1 MPINYIELLL
11 NATNVI
17 MQSQSS
23 QEITDCFEKLIKDNF
38 GVNRV
43 DFLTLDYNTG
53 MFRDFV
59 KDWIFIEEAD
69 RQKIV
74 SVVFNTFS
82 KETSKF
88 IVNGQLYS
96 YDMEDKDIEDIKTR
110 SSNDI
115 NLAYLPIISP
125 DRILGVIEIEY
136 EKLNEDI
143 EINKN
148 FFKIMQVLMT
158 QISTAI
164 YTYVIREHMATGL
177 NFYDAMKNIA
187 KIIEN
192 QYELDYIIP
201 QIGEMVDRFISSH
214 LIYIFLKDK
223 ENNKQ
228 YKLLWPA
235 NCNNDEIFTML
246 EKIEDN
252 GKVMVSS
259 DRRIGIFPIT
269 GEKETLGAIV
279 AYSTIG
285 KLSANEIDYLVE
297 LTKQSSITIQRA
309 NVYSEVLKHATLD
322 ALTGLNNRR
331 QFEIRLKQETS
342 QSSRKNTDLCCIML
356 DIDFFKRVNDT
367 YGHAA
372 GDCVLKGVAE
382 IIMKTVREY
391 DIPCRYGGEEFFILL
406 PMTTFEQTK
415 MVAERLRANIEK
427 ANIDIRAAKVKGIPT
442 LNVTASIGVNKYLKN
457 QTPEEFYQGADKAL
471 YDAKIGGRNRVVA
484 NEINEEKS
492 NATTENE

>member
-1 MPINYIELLL
+1 MPINYTELML
-11 NATNVI
+11 NSTEVI
-17 MQSQSS
+17 MTSQSA
-23 QEITDCFEKLIKDNF
+23 QEITDSFEKLVKDNF
-38 GVNRV
+38 GVLRM

-53 MFRDFV
+53 LFRDFV
-59 KDWIFIEEAD
+59 KDWIFIEEPS

-74 SVVFNTFS
+74 SAVFGTFG
-82 KETSKF
+82 KERDKF
-88 IVNGQLYS
+88 ILNGQLYS
-96 YDMEDKDIEDIKTR
+96 YDLEDKEIDEIKEKG
-110 SSNDI
+110 SNDI
-115 NLAYLPIISP
+115 NLVYFPILAP
-125 DRILGVIEIEY
+125 DRVLGIIEIEY
-136 EKLNEDI
+136 DKLADDI
-143 EINKN
+143 VIDKT
-148 FFKIMQVLMT
+148 FFKMFQVIMY

-223 ENNKQ
+223 DNNNQ

-235 NCNNDEIFTML
+235 NCNNEEIFAML
-246 EKIEDN
+246 EKAEDN

-382 IIMKTVREY
+382 IIMKTIREY
-391 DIPCRYGGEEFFILL
+391 DIACRYGGEEFFILL

-427 ANIDIRAAKVKGIPT
+427 TDIDIRDAKVKGIPT
-442 LNVTASIGVNKYLKN
+442 LNVTASIGVNKYKKE

-471 YDAKIGGRNRVVA
+471 YEAKVGGRNRVVA
-484 NEINEEKS
+484 NDSVQEDKD
-492 NATTENE
+492 

>member
-1 MPINYIELLL
+1 MPINYTELML
-11 NATNVI
+11 NSTEVI
-17 MQSQSS
+17 MTSQSA
-23 QEITDCFEKLIKDNF
+23 QEITDSFEKLIKENF
-38 GVNRV
+38 GVLRM

-53 MFRDFV
+53 LFRDFV
-59 KDWIFIEEAD
+59 KDWIFIEEPS

-74 SVVFNTFS
+74 SAVFGTFG
-82 KETSKF
+82 KERDKF
-88 IVNGQLYS
+88 ILNGQLYS
-96 YDMEDKDIEDIKTR
+96 YDLEDKEIDEIKEKG
-110 SSNDI
+110 SNDI
-115 NLAYLPIISP
+115 NLVYFPILAP
-125 DRILGVIEIEY
+125 DRVLGIIEIEY
-136 EKLNEDI
+136 DKLADDI
-143 EINKN
+143 VIDKT
-148 FFKIMQVLMT
+148 FFKMFQVIMY

-223 ENNKQ
+223 DNNNQ

-235 NCNNDEIFTML
+235 NCNNEEIFAML
-246 EKIEDN
+246 EKAEDN
-252 GKVMVSS
+252 GEVMVSS

-391 DIPCRYGGEEFFILL
+391 DIACRYGGEEFFILL

-427 ANIDIRAAKVKGIPT
+427 TDIDIRDAKVKGIPT
-442 LNVTASIGVNKYLKN
+442 LKVTASIGVNKYKKE

-471 YDAKIGGRNRVVA
+471 YEAKVGGRNRVVA
-484 NEINEEKS
+484 NDSVQEDKD
-492 NATTENE
+492 

>member
-1 MPINYIELLL
+1 MPINYVELMLKS
-11 NATNVI
+11 TEVI
-17 MQSQSS
+17 MNSQSS
-23 QEITDCFEKLIKDNF
+23 QEITDSFENIIKETF
-38 GVNRV
+38 GTTRV

-59 KDWIFIEEAD
+59 KDWVFIEEPN

-74 SVVFNTFS
+74 STVFNTFI
-82 KETSKF
+82 KERDKF

-96 YDMEDKDIEDIKTR
+96 YNFNEENLEDIKTR
-110 SSNDI
+110 GANEI
-115 NLAYLPIISP
+115 NLAYFPLLSP
-125 DRILGVIEIEY
+125 DRVLGVIEVEY
-136 EKLNEDI
+136 AKINE
-143 EINKN
+143 EITIDSN
-148 FFKIMQVLMT
+148 FFKILQVLIT

-223 ENNKQ
+223 ENDNK

-235 NCNNDEIFTML
+235 NCNNNEIFSML

-252 GKVMVSS
+252 GKVMVSA
-259 DRRIGIFPIT
+259 DRRIGIFPLT

-342 QSSRKNTDLCCIML
+342 QSSRKDTDLCCIML
-356 DIDFFKRVNDT
+356 DIDFFKKVNDT

-382 IIMKTVREY
+382 IIMKTIREY
-391 DIPCRYGGEEFFILL
+391 DIACRYGGEEFFILL

-415 MVAERLRANIEK
+415 NVAERLRANIEK
-427 ANIDIRAAKVKGIPT
+427 TDIDITAAKVKGIKT
-442 LNVTASIGVNKYLKN
+442 LKVTASIGVNKYLKN
-457 QTPEEFYQGADKAL
+457 QTPEDFYQGADKAL
-471 YDAKIGGRNRVVA
+471 YEAKVGGRNQVVA
-484 NEINEEKS
+484 NEITEEKQK
-492 NATTENE
+492 

>member
-1 MPINYIELLL
+1 MSNNYTELMLKS
-11 NATNVI
+11 TNVI
-17 MQSQSS
+17 MTSQSA
-23 QEITDCFEKLIKDNF
+23 QEITDSFTKLIKENF
-38 GVNRV
+38 GVLRI

-53 MFRDFV
+53 LFRDFV
-59 KDWIFIEEAD
+59 KDWIFIEEIN

-74 SVVFNTFS
+74 SAVFNTFG
-82 KETSKF
+82 KERDKF

-96 YDMEDKDIEDIKTR
+96 YDAEEKDIEEIKTKGGK
-110 SSNDI
+110 DI
-115 NLAYLPIISP
+115 NLAYFPILSP
-125 DRILGVIEIEY
+125 DRVLGVIEIEY
-136 EKLNEDI
+136 DK
-143 EINKN
+143 INSELIIDKK
-148 FFKIMQVLMT
+148 FFKILQVLML

-164 YTYVIREHMATGL
+164 YTYVIREHMAIGL

-192 QYELDYIIP
+192 QYELEYIIP
-201 QIGEMVDRFISSH
+201 QIGEMVDRFVSSH

-223 ENNKQ
+223 ENNNA

-235 NCNNDEIFTML
+235 NCNNDEIFAML
-246 EKIEDN
+246 EKAKDN
-252 GKVMVSS
+252 GQVMVSS
-259 DRRIGIFPIT
+259 DRRIGIFPLT

-342 QSSRKNTDLCCIML
+342 QSSRKDTDLCCIML
-356 DIDFFKRVNDT
+356 DIDFFKKVNDT

-427 ANIDIRAAKVKGIPT
+427 ADIDIREAKVKGIPT
-442 LNVTASIGVNKYLKN
+442 LKVTASIGVNKYNKV

-471 YDAKIGGRNRVVA
+471 YEAKIGGRNRVVSNDCAEAEA
-484 NEINEEKS
+484 NQDK
-492 NATTENE
+492 

>member
-1 MPINYIELLL
+1 MPINYVELMLKS
-11 NATNVI
+11 TEVI
-17 MQSQSS
+17 MNSQSS
-23 QEITDCFEKLIKDNF
+23 QEITDSFENIIKETF
-38 GVNRV
+38 GTTRV

-59 KDWIFIEEAD
+59 KDWVFIEEPN

-74 SVVFNTFS
+74 STVFNTFI
-82 KETSKF
+82 KERDKF

-96 YDMEDKDIEDIKTR
+96 YNFNEENLEDIKTR
-110 SSNDI
+110 GANEI
-115 NLAYLPIISP
+115 NLAYFPLLSP
-125 DRILGVIEIEY
+125 DRVLGVIEVEY
-136 EKLNEDI
+136 GKINE
-143 EINKN
+143 EITIDSN
-148 FFKIMQVLMT
+148 FFKILQVLIT

-223 ENNKQ
+223 ENDNK

-235 NCNNDEIFTML
+235 NCNNNEIFSML

-252 GKVMVSS
+252 GKVMVSA
-259 DRRIGIFPIT
+259 DRRIGIFPLT

-342 QSSRKNTDLCCIML
+342 QSSRKDTDLCCIML
-356 DIDFFKRVNDT
+356 DIDFFKKVNDT

-382 IIMKTVREY
+382 IIMKTIREY
-391 DIPCRYGGEEFFILL
+391 DIACRYGGEEFFILL

-415 MVAERLRANIEK
+415 NVAERLRANIEK
-427 ANIDIRAAKVKGIPT
+427 TDIDITAAKVKGIKT
-442 LNVTASIGVNKYLKN
+442 LKVTASIGVNKYLKN
-457 QTPEEFYQGADKAL
+457 QTPEDFYQGADKAL
-471 YDAKIGGRNRVVA
+471 YEAKVGGRNQVVA
-484 NEINEEKS
+484 NEITEEKQK
-492 NATTENE
+492 